1 MKKVFL
7 ALAAVAMVAAMTSC
21 KKTCDCNIYLG
32 SGEPENYEYD
42 LQYLQDTYNAQY
54 GLDIQ
59 KCSDLNEIVEVEGE
73 RLGVECK

>member
-21 KKTCDCNIYLG
+21 KKTCDCTIYGL
-32 SGEPENYEYD
+32 GEPETYEYD
-42 LQYLQDTYNAQY
+42 LQYLQDTYNGQY

-59 KCSDLNEIVEVEGE
+59 KCSDLSEVETIGDE
-73 RLGVECK
+73 KVGVECK